1 MTQKTEPELEIDSVA
16 QPLLA
21 HALEFR
27 RRLFFSVVAIL
38 IGFGACYF
46 FAADIY
52 AFLVRPLAEAS
63 EGVQRRMIYTG
74 LAEAFVTYLRLA
86 LWGGTILAFPVI
98 ASQIWLFSAPGLY
111 EKERSALLPFLIAS
125 PVLFF
130 LGAAMAYEIVF
141 PMAWKFFLSFE
152 TMALD
157 GGLPIQMEARVS
169 EYLSLSMTLIFAF
182 GLAFQLPVI
191 LVLLA
196 RMGVVSA
203 EKLAQNRR
211 FALAFIF
218 IVAAILTPPD
228 VISQIALAAPM
239 LLLYEVSILGA
250 HWAQKQRGP

>member
-1 MTQKTEPELEIDSVA
+1 MTKKTEDELGIDPIA
-16 QPLLA
+16 QPLLT

-27 RRLFFSVVAIL
+27 RRLFISAMAVLV
-38 IGFGACYF
+38 GFIACYF
-46 FAADIY
+46 FAAEIY

-63 EGVQRRMIYTG
+63 EGQERRMIYTG
-74 LAEAFVTYLRLA
+74 LAEAFITYLRLS
-86 LWGGTILAFPVI
+86 LWGGAILAFPVI
-98 ASQIWLFSAPGLY
+98 ASQLWFFAAPGLY
-111 EKERSALLPFLIAS
+111 EKERSAFLPFLIAS

-152 TMALD
+152 TLAMA
-157 GGLPIQMEARVS
+157 GSLPIQMEARVS

-196 RMGVVSA
+196 RAGVVTA

-218 IVAAILTPPD
+218 IAAALLTPPD
-228 VISQIALAAPM
+228 VISQIALAVPM
-239 LLLYEVSILGA
+239 LLLYEFSILGA
-250 HWAQKQRGP
+250 RWVQK